1 MKKRQERPGA
11 GMDGSVRVKQDE
23 AEEWKKN

>member
-1 MKKRQERPGA
+1 MKKRQEQPGA
-11 GMDGSVRVKQDE
+11 GMDGSVRVRQDE

>member
-11 GMDGSVRVKQDE
+11 VIEGGFRVRQDE